1 MAKKYELLYVL
12 NGTLA
17 ADELKS
23 QMARVHSIVEAS
35 AEIAGI
41 TEWGRRKLAYEIQ
54 DLREGYYVIVHFN
67 AEPDAP
73 KEIERLLRISDDVL
87 RYLIVVQEGSFM
99 PVSRRSLDD
108 EAALER
114 EAEEAA
120 EALEA
125 EKEEEPVQEEA
136 PVAEEAPAAEEEA
149 PAEEAAEATEPEERT
164 EA

>member
-1 MAKKYELLYVL
+1 MRAYELMVL
-12 NGTLA
+12 INPEIDERVVEGTLNKYLDVIRK
-17 ADELKS
+17 DEGT
-23 QMARVHSIVEAS
+23 VDNVDI
-35 AEIAGI
+35 
-41 TEWGRRKLAYEIQ
+41 WGRRKLAYEIQ

-120 EALEA
+120 EALVA